1 MELRGSIYLLNA
13 AAPVNRGHFLGV
25 TQGASWPTAGA
36 KKLLEASKL
45 QGLKTS
51 HMGSWGLGKSTLL
64 WRKSEGK
71 LKFKTSYVSSDFNAR
86 VVVTAASSSLHTLG
100 DS

>member
-13 AAPVNRGHFLGV
+13 AAPVSRGHFLGV
-25 TQGASWPTAGA
+25 TQGASWHTAGA

-51 HMGSWGLGKSTLL
+51 SFGVLGSWQIYPAMKKERG
-64 WRKSEGK
+64 E
-71 LKFKTSYVSSDFNAR
+71 VEI
-86 VVVTAASSSLHTLG
+86 
-100 DS
+100 